1 MSRGI
6 TLSRRLIAVIILVII
21 GASLIAYFLYP
32 QKPQQVSVTYT
43 YYATVYDV
51 IGNKTNTI
59 AQNITVNLK
68 GISNAN
74 INITLS
80 SPNYNNSTYQFSNLT
95 AGDYLLKITSKENL
109 LLYNETLHIDKD
121 TYQRIVIPAQP
132 LTLQVLLNGAP
143 SKVQYNLNLKN
154 TDRNFNVNV
163 TISTSTGSYSFTE
176 IPLGHYI
183 VTMYYLGLPV
193 NQTNIYLSGTSNFV
207 NLNTKLLNL
216 KFLLKDNRTGVLNQ
230 TSLYFMYQ
238 DKYIG
243 PYVSASN
250 GTITAQNV
258 PPLKFNVIFSY
269 KGLNVTTKESPILD
283 LSSTSQTFFNFT
295 TTLGNL
301 TLKVH
306 FDNGTPANGLGVI
319 LSPNLKAT
327 LGSEGNVTLLNLPAQ
342 VNIQLAINKS
352 SYVILKTNITLES
365 YKNNTIN
372 LVINK
377 YSLKYTLQT
386 LGDISKFKIYYLVQD
401 NLNISP
407 PQQILTSNLD
417 IQLYPS
423 IYTVYIFVYTP
434 SNSSMLLYQ
443 ESVVLN
449 STLNKS
455 VKVPLGFTLNVNTS
469 SNEDVITLYYV
480 DQTGSYKVAQ
490 ASGGNAKFTDL
501 IPGQYRVVVTRA
513 NSFISSTYLQIS
525 NGSPSEMSIYINTSS
540 MFTLTQAVQESAIV
554 LVILLI
560 IVALL
565 SYGVYRSYKSKKQT
579 K

>member
-565 SYGVYRSYKSKKQT
+565 SY
-579 K
+579 